1 MFVIQNLRILILRGN
16 RYFLRRIIRSFNRLL
31 KLSEKN
37 SLNVIQEMSSGIE
50 QNKLVI
56 SASKYDMFTSPGEDY
71 YSEQYWQLI
80 QDFMPDRDNK
90 INLLDLGTGQGRMVQ
105 KFLENFPR
113 VEIKCC
119 DISEIAINNLKVNV
133 AISANQKIDAVVSGY
148 ASYIETIDSSS
159 IDIILFTEVSFYSP
173 GWEKILLEIRRV
185 LRPGGLFISSHR
197 SRYFNAMA
205 LLSLGHIKAAA
216 QILEKN
222 TGRLFGTSN
231 LQFSWNDS
239 ASIRDLVEGAGFVVL
254 KVAGLGVLSGIK
266 GDPHEF
272 LAEPGILPQDDLQ
285 ALMKLEKQAS
295 EVVPDVGRY
304 IIFVARKA

>member
-1 MFVIQNLRILILRGN
+1 LDFV
-16 RYFLRRIIRSFNRLL
+16 
-31 KLSEKN
+31 
-37 SLNVIQEMSSGIE
+37 QEMSSGID

-80 QDFMPDRDNK
+80 QEFMPDRDNK

-105 KFLENFPR
+105 KFLAKFPR
-113 VEIKCC
+113 AEIKCC
-119 DISEIAINNLKVNV
+119 DISEVAINNLKVNV
-133 AISANQKIDAVVSGY
+133 AISANQKIEAVVSGY

-159 IDIILFTEVSFYSP
+159 IDVILFTEVSFYSP

-197 SRYFNAMA
+197 SRYFNAMV
-205 LLSLGHIKAAA
+205 LLSLGHTKAAA

-239 ASIRDLVEGAGFVVL
+239 SSIRDTVAGAGFVVL

-272 LAEPGILPQDDLQ
+272 LAEPGILPEDELQ

-295 EVVPDVGRY
+295 EVVPDAGRY
-304 IIFVARKA
+304 MIFVARKA